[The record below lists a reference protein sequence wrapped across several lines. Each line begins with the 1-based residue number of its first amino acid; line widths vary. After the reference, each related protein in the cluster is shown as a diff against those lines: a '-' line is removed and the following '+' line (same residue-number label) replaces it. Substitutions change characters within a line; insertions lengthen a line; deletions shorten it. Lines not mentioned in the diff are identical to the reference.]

1 MFNTILIDKLRISLK
16 LNGVFDP
23 YNAKKILDNVMS
35 KHFRKNNY
43 TVNYD
48 KSYFRVTFTPTLY
61 LDEVREEDEE
71 KYTPIFN
78 MQMPKLLKFL
88 FLLKQ
93 IYEVLGDNAT
103 ITWID
108 IAKDII
114 TPLDAN
120 KYIKALS
127 KWKPKYPYN
136 KSEYTS
142 KTNKYVTLTLSPRK
156 RKNVVDC
163 KNENRVM
170 TFYSKTSEIEAK
182 TKGNT
187 RFINNVTLSEE
198 EKELFSREDCNV
210 EYDAE
215 KRRLFFHDLN
225 LLRCEQRYKY
235 SNNIKRIVHI
245 LTGSKKENKLTLPIL
260 IELLENDELY
270 PKLDEF
276 YTKELRKYV
285 FYYDIDE
292 DEDIKL
298 NKHEEIVR
306 DYVKEYNLDITDFQC
321 LFEDAGLKDKFV
333 YSMNK
338 VLYHTISEYY
348 RDLYKQY
355 QI

>member
-1 MFNTILIDKLRISLK
+1 MFGNILIDKLRISLK
-16 LNGVFDP
+16 LDGVFDP

-35 KHFRKNNY
+35 KHFRKSNY

-120 KYIKALS
+120 KYIKELS

-156 RKNVVDC
+156 RKNVIDC
-163 KNENRVM
+163 KNKNRVM
-170 TFYSKTSEIEAK
+170 TFYSKASEIEAK

-210 EYDAE
+210 EYNAE
-215 KRRLFFHDLN
+215 NGRLFFHDLN

-235 SNNIKRIVHI
+235 SNNIKRITHV
-245 LTGSKKENKLTLPIL
+245 LTDSKDVDKLTLRLL
-260 IELLENDELY
+260 IELLRKDELY
-270 PKLDEF
+270 KKLDEF
-276 YTKELRKYV
+276 YTEELRKYV
-285 FYYDIDE
+285 FYHDINE
-292 DEDIKL
+292 DKDINL
-298 NKHEEIVR
+298 NKHEEIVK
-306 DYVKEYNLDITDFQC
+306 DCVIEYDLDITDYQC
-321 LFEDAGLKDKFV
+321 LFEEFGFKDKFL
-333 YSMNK
+333 YSMKK
-338 VLYHTISEYY
+338 VLYRSISDYY
-348 RDLYKQY
+348 RDLYRKY
-355 QI
+355 EI

>member
-1 MFNTILIDKLRISLK
+1 MFGNILIDKLRISLK
-16 LNGVFDP
+16 LDGVFDS

-35 KHFRKNNY
+35 KHFRKDNCN
-43 TVNYD
+43 VEYD
-48 KSYFRVTFTPTLY
+48 KRYFRVTFTPTLY
-61 LDEVREEDEE
+61 LDDVMEEEG
-71 KYTPIFN
+71 KPILN
-78 MQMPKLLKFL
+78 LQMPEQHKFL
-88 FLLKQ
+88 FLLQQ
-93 IYEVLGDNAT
+93 IYEVLGDNAV

-108 IAKDII
+108 VTKDIL
-114 TPLDAN
+114 TLLDAN

-136 KSEYTS
+136 KSKYTS
-142 KTNKYVTLTLSPRK
+142 RTKNVTLTLSPRK

-163 KNENRVM
+163 KNKNRII
-170 TFYSKTSEIEAK
+170 TFYSKVSQIKAKSKTRFVDNVWLSDEEIEL
-182 TKGNT
+182 
-187 RFINNVTLSEE
+187 LSTEE
-198 EKELFSREDCNV
+198 YKDRYN
-210 EYDAE
+210 AE
-215 KRRLFFHDLN
+215 TGRLFFDNLN
-225 LLRCEQRYKY
+225 ILRCEQRYKY
-235 SNNIKRIVHI
+235 SNNIKRITHF
-245 LTGSKKENKLTLPIL
+245 LTGSNEADKLTLSIL
-260 IELLENDELY
+260 IKLLENDELY

-276 YTKELRKYV
+276 YTNELRKYV

-333 YSMNK
+333 YSMKK